1 VADNNINK
9 TNIPLV
15 IGYGNPLRGDDGI
28 GPIVAQ
34 QVKMELGKSVNSYV
48 AHGLTPE
55 VAELVSEASRVV
67 FVDAR
72 RGMDAGAI
80 DIAELAAD
88 ETPPEAWSMGHFLS
102 PSQVLALASALYG
115 HCPSASLVTIG
126 GERWDEYQQ
135 LSDKLSNA
143 VGRASR
149 AVIRELHRRSGAQP
163 TCA

>member
-1 VADNNINK
+1 VDDSNK
-9 TNIPLV
+9 KNIPLV

-28 GPIVAQ
+28 GPIVAR
-34 QVKMELGKSVNSYV
+34 QVKMDLGKSANSYI

-55 VAELVSEASRVV
+55 VAGLVSQASRVV

-80 DIAELAAD
+80 DVTDLSAD
-88 ETPPEAWSMGHFLS
+88 DAPPDTWSLGHFLS
-102 PSQVLALASALYG
+102 PSQVLALASSLYG
-115 HCPSASLVTIG
+115 QCPSASLVTIG

-135 LSDKLSNA
+135 LSDKVSNA

-149 AVIRELHRRSGAQP
+149 AVIRELHRRRSGAQSP
-163 TCA
+163 CV